1 MQNPS
6 EVKKTKDVLSVRE
19 ALSTKKEDSRKESEA
34 EFSNFLDHSDDDEAG
49 FDARMRQQIL
59 RKRKE
64 LDDLPTK
71 KKSNKGT
78 LLIWS
83 RFLQVNPQTLVIL
96 YQTLFFSWI

>member
-6 EVKKTKDVLSVRE
+6 EGKTTKDLQLSVRE
-19 ALSTKKEDSRKESEA
+19 ALSAKKEESWKESES
-34 EFSNFLDHSDDDEAG
+34 EFSNFLDHSDDDEAN

-71 KKSNKGT
+71 QKLNKGT

-83 RFLQVNPQTLVIL
+83 RIL
-96 YQTLFFSWI
+96 

>member
-6 EVKKTKDVLSVRE
+6 EVKINKDLQLSVRE
-19 ALSTKKEDSRKESEA
+19 ALSAKKEESWKESES
-34 EFSNFLDHSDDDEAG
+34 EFSNLLDHSDDDEAN

-71 KKSNKGT
+71 QKLNKGT

-83 RFLQVNPQTLVIL
+83 RIL
-96 YQTLFFSWI
+96 

>member
-6 EVKKTKDVLSVRE
+6 EIKATKDVQLSVRE
-19 ALSTKKEDSRKESEA
+19 ALSAKKESEA
-34 EFSNFLDHSDDDEAG
+34 EFSNFLDHSDDDEAN
-49 FDARMRQQIL
+49 FDLRMRQQIL

-78 LLIWS
+78 LLICS
-83 RFLQVNPQTLVIL
+83 RFL
-96 YQTLFFSWI
+96 